1 MQEVPVVI
9 VGGGPVGLT
18 ASILLSRLGVRSL
31 LVERHPGTAVHPKAR
46 GINARTM
53 EVFRQC
59 GVETAVRKAGL
70 SPERTGLIVWV
81 QTLAGE
87 EIERRV
93 PARSSIA
100 TARLSPAR
108 NCVCA
113 QDDLEP
119 VLRACAEAQVWGA
132 LRFNAEVVAC
142 EQDGRGVTAKI
153 VDRRDGSETSVCAQ
167 YVIAADGAQSRLRR
181 QLEIQ
186 MVGRQDVYESVNIL
200 FNADLT
206 PWTAHRPAALYF
218 VEHPKIRATFL
229 TINGV
234 DRWGFLVNNL
244 SGYGY
249 HMEGF
254 TPERSTDLIRLAVGV
269 PDLDVKILGIVP
281 WTASAHVAAA
291 YRCGRIFLAGDAAHE
306 MPPTGGFGL
315 NTGVQDVHNLAW
327 KLSAVLAGAAS
338 DELLDTYHDER
349 HPVGRLITEQSLANT
364 LSMGRVGGRTPG
376 PITARPEYLNEQGL
390 IFGARY
396 ASRAVVADDSEPL
409 VPSDPITQYAPS
421 GRPGGRAPHVWL
433 QREGN
438 RQSTLDLVHGFTLMA
453 GSAGQPWVEAVGRL
467 APQLNLPLAAHIIG
481 GRNIADAEGVWSRAY
496 GVDDGGAVLI
506 RPDGYIGWRTRSAS
520 STPREDVRAA
530 LAQMLA
536 KPI

>member
-18 ASILLSRLGVRSL
+18 ASILLSRLGVQSL
-31 LVERHPGTAVHPKAR
+31 LVERHPGTAIHPKAR

-59 GVETAVRKAGL
+59 GVETAVRRAGL

-81 QTLAGE
+81 RTLTGE

-100 TARLSPAR
+100 AARLSPAR

-119 VLRACAEAQVWGA
+119 VLRACAEAQVCGA
-132 LRFNAEVVAC
+132 LRFNAEVIAC
-142 EQDGRGVTAKI
+142 EQDAMGVTAKI
-153 VDRRDGSETSVCAQ
+153 VDRRDGGETSVRAQ

-181 QLEIQ
+181 QLGIE
-186 MVGRQDVYESVNIL
+186 MVGRRDVYESVNIL
-200 FNADLT
+200 FNADLR

-249 HMEGF
+249 PMEDF
-254 TPERSTDLIRLAVGV
+254 TPERSTDLIRLAVGI

-291 YRCGRIFLAGDAAHE
+291 YRRGRIFVAGDAAHE

-349 HPVGRLITEQSLANT
+349 HPIGQLITEQSLANT
-364 LSMGRVGGRTPG
+364 LSMGRVGGRAPG

-396 ASRAVVADDSEPL
+396 ASAPL
-409 VPSDPITQYAPS
+409 FPTTANSWSSPIQSRNT
-421 GRPGGRAPHVWL
+421 HH
-433 QREGN
+433 REGPAGERRMYGCSVRGTGN
-438 RQSTLDLVHGFTLMA
+438 QHLTLWTA
-453 GSAGQPWVEAVGRL
+453 
-467 APQLNLPLAAHIIG
+467 
-481 GRNIADAEGVWSRAY
+481 SR
-496 GVDDGGAVLI
+496 
-506 RPDGYIGWRTRSAS
+506 
-520 STPREDVRAA
+520 
-530 LAQMLA
+530 
-536 KPI
+536 

>member
-31 LVERHPGTAVHPKAR
+31 LVERHPGTAIHPKAR

-59 GVETAVRKAGL
+59 GVETAVRRAGL

-81 QTLAGE
+81 RTLAGE

-100 TARLSPAR
+100 AARLSPAR

-119 VLRACAEAQVWGA
+119 VLRACAEAQVCGA
-132 LRFNAEVVAC
+132 LRFNAEVIAC
-142 EQDGRGVTAKI
+142 EQDDMGVTAKI
-153 VDRRDGSETSVCAQ
+153 VDRRDGGETSVRAR

-181 QLEIQ
+181 QLGIE
-186 MVGRQDVYESVNIL
+186 MVGRRDVYESVNIL
-200 FNADLT
+200 FNADLR

-249 HMEGF
+249 HMQDF

-291 YRCGRIFLAGDAAHE
+291 YRRGRIFVAGDAAHE

-327 KLSAVLAGAAS
+327 KLSAVLAAAAS

-349 HPVGRLITEQSLANT
+349 HPIGQLITEQSLANT
-364 LSMGRVGGRTPG
+364 LSMGRVGGRAPG

-396 ASRAVVADDSEPL
+396 ASRAIVADDSEPL
-409 VPSDPITQYAPS
+409 ALSDPITQYAPS

-433 QREGN
+433 QHEGN
-438 RQSTLDLVHGFTLMA
+438 RQSTLDLVDGFTLMT
-453 GSAGQPWVEAVGRL
+453 GHAGQPWVEAVGKL

-481 GRNIADAEGVWSRAY
+481 GTNVADAEGVWRRAY
-496 GVDDGGAVLI
+496 GVDDGGAVLV

-520 STPREDVRAA
+520 ATPREDVRGA
-530 LAQMLA
+530 LAQILA
-536 KPI
+536 KRI